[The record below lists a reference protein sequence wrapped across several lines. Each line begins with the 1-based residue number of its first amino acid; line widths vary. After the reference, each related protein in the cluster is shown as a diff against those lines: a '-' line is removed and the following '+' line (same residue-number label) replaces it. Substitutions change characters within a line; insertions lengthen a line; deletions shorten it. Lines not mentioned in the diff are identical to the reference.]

1 MLTYSD
7 ALEVLLAAVP
17 DPTPETVP
25 IQSAL
30 GRCLAEDVLA
40 DTDLPPFDKSLVD
53 GFALR
58 ARDLARGWYR
68 LTIVGEAAAGEPSR
82 YPVGPAEAT
91 RIMTGAVLPTGADAV
106 QMVEQTEE
114 LSPREV
120 VIKSNIAAG
129 EHILKA
135 GAEAKKGTKVLEQGM
150 HLGPAGIGVLAAV
163 GRTAVKVYRTPT
175 AVAAATGNE
184 LVVSG
189 QALGPGQIR
198 DSNTPMLACLGE
210 SVGIKVIQAATLDD
224 TADSVRAFLDNHRD
238 ADVLL
243 ISGGLSMG
251 EKDFV
256 HRVIKEGE
264 GKLLFHKVAVKP
276 GKPVLAAR
284 RGKQLILGLPGN
296 PVSSFVTFQI
306 FVHPALRRFQ
316 GFQAARPQPV
326 RAVLVEAVIQKPGR
340 LFFKPGK
347 LVHESEHLSVKPL
360 ETRGSADLVGAA
372 RADALIQVP
381 ADCEKL
387 EKGSIVDM
395 LLLDQG
401 GLWR

>member
-7 ALEVLLAAVP
+7 ALELLLAAVP
-17 DPTPETVP
+17 DSEPETVP
-25 IQSAL
+25 IRPAL
-30 GRCLAEDVLA
+30 GRCLAEDILT
-40 DTDLPPFDKSLVD
+40 DTDLPPFNKALVD

-68 LTIVGEAAAGEPSR
+68 LTIVGEAAAGEPCPYSI
-82 YPVGPAEAT
+82 GPAEAA
-91 RIMTGAVLPTGADAV
+91 RIMTGGVIPDGADAV
-106 QMVEQTEE
+106 QMVEQSEE

-120 VIKSNIAAG
+120 IIKAKVVQG
-129 EHILKA
+129 DHILKA
-135 GAEAKKGTKVLEQGM
+135 GAEAKKGTRVLEKGSS
-150 HLGPAGIGVLAAV
+150 LGPADIGVLAAV
-163 GRTAVKVYRTPT
+163 GRTYVTVYRRPT
-175 AVAAATGNE
+175 AVVVATGNE
-184 LVVSG
+184 LVVAG

-210 SVGIKVIQAATLDD
+210 EAGVKVIQAAALKD
-224 TADSVRAFLDNHRD
+224 TAESVKVFLDKHHS
-238 ADVLL
+238 ADLLL

-256 HRVIKEGE
+256 HQVIKEEEGE
-264 GKLLFHKVAVKP
+264 LLFHKVAVKP

-284 RGKQLILGLPGN
+284 RGNQLIIGLPGN
-296 PVSSFVTFQI
+296 PVSSLVAFQI
-306 FVHPALRRFQ
+306 FVHPVIRRMQ
-316 GFQAARPQPV
+316 GFGAATPQPV
-326 RAVLVEAVIQKPGR
+326 RAKLVEGISQKPGR

-347 LVHESEHLSVKPL
+347 LVHEGGPLSVRPL

-381 ADCEKL
+381 ADCERL
-387 EKGSIVDM
+387 EKGEIVDA
-395 LLLDQG
+395 LLLDRG